1 MNGNIKMKRT
11 VIFRDA
17 NKNRCEI
24 EIELRNDGSE
34 RRSAE
39 TLEKIQYKYDVSV
52 CGNCANCCGQCYDF
66 IKPRTDGQKRLLDF
80 WHKYHLN
87 STLSGTTR
95 QIGYLESE
103 QYEKDYARFVEAFS
117 EYGDVSLE
125 YDIALLNLKMGKL
138 YNLNDVQ
145 LFEAI
150 GVSDEKMNG
159 NQFKYII
166 KGDCT
171 WRRGN
176 SADDYCVKLFFLAMH
191 GLRVDR
197 GYEYGTGFLCLP
209 LPDNIEEIINDIC
222 SQIEREE
229 AELTES
235 LNPVFFMDDRFEATC
250 DRVEEVMELRNCD
263 EVEAKRF
270 IALRMHIGCSFGD
283 LNDTFGECSR
293 SGCAYSANGGEY
305 YIGTED
311 ELEKVASDYV
321 HESDDY
327 EYLWRESVHSGNTT
341 LGLEEWLD
349 AVVDDGFAVILN
361 HYDGTSESYRVDG
374 EWIEVCRRY

>member
-1 MNGNIKMKRT
+1 MNGNINKKRT

-24 EIELRNDGSE
+24 EIELRNGGSE
-34 RRSAE
+34 RRNAE
-39 TLEKIQYKYDVSV
+39 TLEMIQCEYVVSV
-52 CGNCANCCGQCYDF
+52 CGNCANNSGQCYDS

-80 WHKYHLN
+80 WHKYHLSN
-87 STLSGTTR
+87 LSNGTTR
-95 QIGYLESE
+95 QTDYLKSE
-103 QYEKDYARFVEAFS
+103 QYKGDYAGFVEAFS
-117 EYGDVSLE
+117 ECGDVSLE
-125 YDIALLNLKMGKL
+125 GDIALLNVKMAEL
-138 YNLNDVQ
+138 YNLNPVQ
-145 LFEAI
+145 LSDATK
-150 GVSDEKMNG
+150 VADEKMSG
-159 NQFKYII
+159 NQFRYII
-166 KGDCT
+166 EEDCL
-171 WRRGN
+171 WGRGH
-176 SADDYCVKLFFLAMH
+176 SADDYYIQLFFLAMH

-209 LPDNIEEIINDIC
+209 LPGNIEEIINDIC

-270 IALRMHIGCSFGD
+270 IALGMHIGCSFGD